1 MSSAFFKLLL
11 SLGVCVGV
19 LACASKPNISA
30 QDQFIAN
37 LKTHCGKAYA
47 GKLVS
52 TDAADKDMAAQP
64 MTMYVDC
71 IDGGLRIPFTVG
83 DNRSRTWVFSKTETG
98 LRLKHQHNH
107 KDGSE
112 DKVSQYGGDTA
123 DMGTATRQD
132 FPVDEFSKVLFLKTG
147 LDVSVTNIWAVEIT
161 PEIYAYELNRKN
173 RHFRVE
179 FDLSKEIPTPPKPW

>member
-1 MSSAFFKLLL
+1 MANIFSKSLLTLSTL
-11 SLGVCVGV
+11 SL
-19 LACASKPNISA
+19 LACSANTDISA

-52 TDAADKDMAAQP
+52 TDAVDADMASQN

-71 IDGGLRIPFTVG
+71 TDDGLRIPFAVG
-83 DNRSRTWVFSKTETG
+83 DNRSRTWVFTETDAG

-112 DKVSQYGGDTA
+112 DAVSMYGGDTA
-123 DMGTATRQD
+123 DAGSSTRQD
-132 FPVDEFSKVLFLKTG
+132 FPVDDFSKALFLKEG

-161 PEIYAYELNRKN
+161 SKIYAYEMRRENRL
-173 RHFRVE
+173 FRVE
-179 FDLSKEIPTPPKPW
+179 FDLSKEIPTPLKPW

>member
-1 MSSAFFKLLL
+1 MAATFLKPVLIISAFSAL
-11 SLGVCVGV
+11 
-19 LACASKPNISA
+19 LACAPKPAIST
-30 QDQFIAN
+30 QDQFITN

-52 TDAADKDMAAQP
+52 TDEVDADMINES

-71 IDGGLRIPFTVG
+71 SGGALRIPFAVG
-83 DNRSRTWVFSKTETG
+83 TNRSRTWVFTKTETG

-132 FPVDEFSKVLFLKTG
+132 FPVDEFSKALFLKTG

-161 PEIYAYELNRKN
+161 PETYAYEMRRENRL
-173 RHFRVE
+173 FRVE